1 MHHNSGIANQAFY
14 LLAEGGT
21 NRTSRR
27 TVTGL
32 GQGGREKAE
41 RIFYR
46 GFTSFLTPSAT
57 FHDARVATLRAARE
71 LYGEAEAAQVAAA
84 WSAVGVE

>member
-1 MHHNSGIANQAFY
+1 MD
-14 LLAEGGT
+14 
-21 NRTSRR
+21 
-27 TVTGL
+27 GL
-32 GQGGREKAE
+32 GAGGREKAE

-57 FHDARVATLRAARE
+57 FRDARAATVRAARE

-84 WSAVGVE
+84 WAAVGVE